1 MRWRGSEALPQRHPS
16 ATRRPP
22 PQGKPCCPKEPSLRL
37 PPGPAG
43 TSITARA
50 GHKLESAKQQAARLT
65 FTAAPVGPR
74 LLLAPRLL
82 SGTAPALFTT
92 RAAIFE
98 GAEHRG
104 STGKQRLQSQCAHA
118 LLCSGRSRTA
128 HASSDQTAK
137 NCSSRRAP
145 RDCRLGDPSRTTHP
159 RRRRPRSAREA
170 TVLRRR
176 APQAQRPVGAVV
188 SRAVAVSDGAYL
200 EQLFP
205 GSEVPAPPALRL
217 RTSSLVAAARS
228 RGRTMDVNQP
238 KQEHLLALK
247 GTGVSVLAGPSV
259 GSRQAWAPGAALA
272 RRVGP
277 GASPAPNPRAWQ
289 GPSCFPPCHRGA
301 EEGRGALRGRVSLRG
316 AGGRRRRLPPGL
328 AGCYGL
334 FAVFAVCRQA
344 SAVPTF
350 FFFFFSNCFSIFFLV
365 P

>member
-1 MRWRGSEALPQRHPS
+1 MR
-16 ATRRPP
+16 
-22 PQGKPCCPKEPSLRL
+22 PSLSGIPARPDAHRL
-37 PPGPAG
+37 KGNPAVPKSPRYASPRAQQAPPSQRG
-43 TSITARA
+43 
-50 GHKLESAKQQAARLT
+50 QAARLT

-159 RRRRPRSAREA
+159 RRRRPRRAREA

-259 GSRQAWAPGAALA
+259 GSHQAWAPGAALA

-350 FFFFFSNCFSIFFLV
+350 FFFSLIVSVFSF
-365 P
+365 